1 MRNDRKSNPIATAFV
16 LLVVLAALGLAGN
29 EDRRDKEVTQENI
42 KQVAEVG
49 IVYSK
54 PAAFRKASP
63 TPDQMEATEALLQIQ
78 PLVRR

>member
-29 EDRRDKEVTQENI
+29 ADRKDAEVTASTIQE
-42 KQVAEVG
+42 VAAAG

-54 PAAFRKASP
+54 PAAYRMETP
-63 TPDQMEATEALLQIQ
+63 TPEQMNHLEHLLAVQQ
-78 PLVRR
+78 VAR

>member
-1 MRNDRKSNPIATAFV
+1 MRNDRKSNPIATAFI
-16 LLVVLAALGLAGN
+16 LLVVLAVFGLAGN

-54 PAAFRKASP
+54 PAAYRLQSP
-63 TPDQMEATEALLQIQ
+63 TPEQMDSLEALAVLQ

>member
-1 MRNDRKSNPIATAFV
+1 MRKLIGKTLIV
-16 LLVVLAALGLAGN
+16 IMVLAVFGLAGN

-42 KQVAEVG
+42 KQVAAAG

-54 PAAFRKASP
+54 PAAYRMTSP
-63 TPDQMEATEALLQIQ
+63 TPDEMEAVEALLDLQ